1 MVTKF
6 DLWVLFFC
14 NQSQLVFNG
23 IMLSMYL
30 MLYYVFNVCRAF
42 IGIWLG
48 NVVVAHLQLAL
59 SARLVV
65 YPQSAVHLHEAA
77 VTTQLQIMVIKLYC
91 LLNRTP
97 LLKIKSIKTLKSYR
111 EVL

>member
-59 SARLVV
+59 
-65 YPQSAVHLHEAA
+65 
-77 VTTQLQIMVIKLYC
+77 KC
-91 LLNRTP
+91 
-97 LLKIKSIKTLKSYR
+97 
-111 EVL
+111 